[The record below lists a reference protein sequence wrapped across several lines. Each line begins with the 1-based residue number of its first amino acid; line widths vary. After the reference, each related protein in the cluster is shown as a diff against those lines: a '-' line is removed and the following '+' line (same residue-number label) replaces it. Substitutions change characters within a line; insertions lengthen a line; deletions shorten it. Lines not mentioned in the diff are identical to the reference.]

1 MENFKAIKGKL
12 DNEHLEVDAAMDE
25 HGNVI
30 AIMDVTLHMFGV
42 TTDFNIYNNAFHN
55 ALITFVESEYKR
67 IKKYRKL
74 ELLFLEILRDKI
86 IIETEESYL
95 VALKEFNSRTKD
107 MNDDGMRDAN
117 N

>member
-1 MENFKAIKGKL
+1 MENFKAIKGNL
-12 DNEHLEVDAAMDE
+12 DNEHLEIDAVIDDI
-25 HGNVI
+25 GNVACI
-30 AIMDVTLHMFGV
+30 NYTLLHMFGV
-42 TTDFNIYNNAFHN
+42 STPIDPSVDFHN

-67 IKKYRKL
+67 IKKYRRL
-74 ELLFLEILRDKI
+74 EFFFLETLRDKV
-86 IIETEESYL
+86 IIETEETYL